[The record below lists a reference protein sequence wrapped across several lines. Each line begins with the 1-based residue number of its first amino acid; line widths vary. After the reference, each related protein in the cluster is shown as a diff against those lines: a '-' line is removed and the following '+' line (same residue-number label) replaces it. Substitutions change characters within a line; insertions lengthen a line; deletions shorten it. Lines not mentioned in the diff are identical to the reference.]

1 MGKGVEK
8 VRDFMKKE
16 AVLCIALG
24 LAILS
29 VFWQPVD
36 KEYME
41 YIDWNTLMLLFCLM
55 AAMAGFQRLG
65 IFQKTGDFLL
75 GAVKNTRS
83 LLLILCFLPFFF
95 SMLITN
101 DVALITFVP
110 FGMIVLQMD
119 FLLGAVKNTRSL
131 LLILCFLPFFFSMLI
146 TNDVALITFVPFGMI
161 VLQMCKKERF
171 VIPLVVLQT
180 IAANMGS
187 SLTPIGNPQNLYL
200 YSQSGAAV
208 GDFLLW
214 MLPYTLVTGICI
226 GLAVLFQKKEKVE
239 YSPQKSNAVW
249 GKKRKFYFI
258 SYVVMFLCCL
268 VSVSKML
275 PPMALFFLVLAFLVV
290 ADRKILYCIDYALLG
305 TFVALFLCCLVSVSK
320 MLPPMALF
328 FLVLAFLVVADRKIL
343 YCIDYALLGTFVAFF
358 IFIGNSVSKMLP
370 PMALFFLVL
379 AFLVVADR
387 KILYCIDYALL
398 GTFVAFFIFIG
409 NLGRVPAFR
418 DFFARLLT
426 GHETLAGV
434 VSSQV
439 ISNVPA
445 ALLLSGFTDK
455 WESLVVGTNLGG
467 LGTLIA
473 SMASLISYKQMV
485 RQYPSLKGKY
495 FLYFTL
501 GNVSLVVGT
510 NLGGLGTLIASMASL
525 ISYKQ
530 MVRQYPSLKGKYF
543 LYFTLGNVG
552 MLLILLGVYAGLK
565 VIK

>member
-1 MGKGVEK
+1 MNIWVN
-8 VRDFMKKE
+8 RIRNFIKKE

-24 LAILS
+24 LAALS

-36 KEYME
+36 RGYLE
-41 YIDWNTLMLLFCLM
+41 YIDWDTLMLLFCLM

-65 IFQKTGDFLL
+65 VFQRIGDALL
-75 GAVKNTRS
+75 AAVK
-83 LLLILCFLPFFF
+83 
-95 SMLITN
+95 
-101 DVALITFVP
+101 D
-110 FGMIVLQMD
+110 
-119 FLLGAVKNTRSL
+119 TRSL

-161 VLQMCKKERF
+161 VLQMCGKEKL

-200 YSQSGAAV
+200 YGQSGAKV

-226 GLAVLFQKKEKVE
+226 GLAVLFQKKEKVDYRPE
-239 YSPQKSNAVW
+239 KGGAVW

-258 SYVVMFLCCL
+258 SYAVLFLFCL
-268 VSVSKML
+268 LSVAKVLS
-275 PPMALFFLVLAFLVV
+275 PMILFFVTLAFLLA
-290 ADRKILYCIDYALLG
+290 ADRRILRCIDYALLG
-305 TFVALFLCCLVSVSK
+305 TF
-320 MLPPMALF
+320 
-328 FLVLAFLVVADRKIL
+328 
-343 YCIDYALLGTFVAFF
+343 
-358 IFIGNSVSKMLP
+358 IG
-370 PMALFFLVL
+370 
-379 AFLVVADR
+379 
-387 KILYCIDYALL
+387 
-398 GTFVAFFIFIG
+398 FFIFIG
-409 NLGRVPAFR
+409 NLGRVSAFR
-418 DFFARLLT
+418 DFFAGILT

-434 VSSQV
+434 ISSQV

-485 RQYPSLKGKY
+485 RQYPG
-495 FLYFTL
+495 
-501 GNVSLVVGT
+501 
-510 NLGGLGTLIASMASL
+510 
-525 ISYKQ
+525 
-530 MVRQYPSLKGKYF
+530 LKGKYF

-552 MLLILLGVYAGLK
+552 MLFILLGVYAVLGAF
-565 VIK
+565 

>member
-1 MGKGVEK
+1 MNIWVN
-8 VRDFMKKE
+8 RIRNFIKKE

-24 LAILS
+24 LAALS

-36 KEYME
+36 RGYLE
-41 YIDWNTLMLLFCLM
+41 YIDWDTLMLLFCLM

-65 IFQKTGDFLL
+65 AFQRIGDALL
-75 GAVKNTRS
+75 AAVK
-83 LLLILCFLPFFF
+83 
-95 SMLITN
+95 
-101 DVALITFVP
+101 D
-110 FGMIVLQMD
+110 
-119 FLLGAVKNTRSL
+119 TRSL

-161 VLQMCKKERF
+161 VLQMCGKEKL

-200 YSQSGAAV
+200 YGQSGAKV

-226 GLAVLFQKKEKVE
+226 GLAVLFQKKEKVDYRPE
-239 YSPQKSNAVW
+239 KGGAVW

-258 SYVVMFLCCL
+258 SYAVLFLFCL
-268 VSVSKML
+268 LSVAKVLS
-275 PPMALFFLVLAFLVV
+275 PMILFFVTLAFLLA
-290 ADRKILYCIDYALLG
+290 ADRRILRCIDYALLG
-305 TFVALFLCCLVSVSK
+305 TF
-320 MLPPMALF
+320 
-328 FLVLAFLVVADRKIL
+328 
-343 YCIDYALLGTFVAFF
+343 
-358 IFIGNSVSKMLP
+358 IG
-370 PMALFFLVL
+370 
-379 AFLVVADR
+379 
-387 KILYCIDYALL
+387 
-398 GTFVAFFIFIG
+398 FFIFIG
-409 NLGRVPAFR
+409 NLGRVSAFR
-418 DFFARLLT
+418 DFFAGILT

-434 VSSQV
+434 ISSQV

-485 RQYPSLKGKY
+485 RQYPG
-495 FLYFTL
+495 
-501 GNVSLVVGT
+501 
-510 NLGGLGTLIASMASL
+510 
-525 ISYKQ
+525 
-530 MVRQYPSLKGKYF
+530 LKGKYF

-552 MLLILLGVYAGLK
+552 MLFILLGVYAVLGAF
-565 VIK
+565 

>member
-1 MGKGVEK
+1 MNIWVN
-8 VRDFMKKE
+8 RIRNFIKKE

-24 LAILS
+24 LAALS

-36 KEYME
+36 RGYLE
-41 YIDWNTLMLLFCLM
+41 YIDWDTLMLLFCLM

-65 IFQKTGDFLL
+65 VFQRIGDALL
-75 GAVKNTRS
+75 AAVKDTRS
-83 LLLILCFLPFFF
+83 I
-95 SMLITN
+95 
-101 DVALITFVP
+101 
-110 FGMIVLQMD
+110 
-119 FLLGAVKNTRSL
+119 

-161 VLQMCKKERF
+161 VLQMCGKEKL

-200 YSQSGAAV
+200 YGQSGAKV

-226 GLAVLFQKKEKVE
+226 GLAVLFQKKEKVDYRPE
-239 YSPQKSNAVW
+239 KGGTVW

-258 SYVVMFLCCL
+258 SYAVLFLFCL
-268 VSVSKML
+268 LSVAKVLSPML
-275 PPMALFFLVLAFLVV
+275 LFFVTLAFLLAV
-290 ADRKILYCIDYALLG
+290 DRKILWCIDYALLG
-305 TFVALFLCCLVSVSK
+305 TF
-320 MLPPMALF
+320 
-328 FLVLAFLVVADRKIL
+328 
-343 YCIDYALLGTFVAFF
+343 
-358 IFIGNSVSKMLP
+358 IG
-370 PMALFFLVL
+370 
-379 AFLVVADR
+379 
-387 KILYCIDYALL
+387 
-398 GTFVAFFIFIG
+398 FFIFIG
-409 NLGRVPAFR
+409 NLGRVSAFR
-418 DFFARLLT
+418 DFFAGILT

-434 VSSQV
+434 ISSQV

-485 RQYPSLKGKY
+485 RQYPG
-495 FLYFTL
+495 
-501 GNVSLVVGT
+501 
-510 NLGGLGTLIASMASL
+510 
-525 ISYKQ
+525 
-530 MVRQYPSLKGKYF
+530 LKGKYF

-552 MLLILLGVYAGLK
+552 MLFILLGVYAALGAF
-565 VIK
+565 

>member
-36 KEYME
+36 KNYLG

-95 SMLITN
+95 SM
-101 DVALITFVP
+101 V
-110 FGMIVLQMD
+110 
-119 FLLGAVKNTRSL
+119 
-131 LLILCFLPFFFSMLI
+131 I

-161 VLQMCKKERF
+161 VLQMCKKEQF

-200 YSQSGAAV
+200 YSQSGATV

-214 MLPYTLVTGICI
+214 MFPYTFVTGICI

-249 GKKRKFYFI
+249 GKKWKFYFI

-268 VSVSKML
+268 ASVSKML
-275 PPMALFFLVLAFLVV
+275 PPMALFFLVLTFLLV
-290 ADRKILYCIDYALLG
+290 ADRKILC
-305 TFVALFLCCLVSVSK
+305 
-320 MLPPMALF
+320 
-328 FLVLAFLVVADRKIL
+328 
-343 YCIDYALLGTFVAFF
+343 
-358 IFIGNSVSKMLP
+358 
-370 PMALFFLVL
+370 
-379 AFLVVADR
+379 
-387 KILYCIDYALL
+387 CIDYALL

-409 NLGRVPAFR
+409 NLGRVAAFR
-418 DFFARLLT
+418 VFFAGILT

-445 ALLLSGFTDK
+445 ALLLSGFTDQ
-455 WESLVVGTNLGG
+455 WESLVIGTNLGG

-473 SMASLISYKQMV
+473 SMASLISYKQIV
-485 RQYPSLKGKY
+485 RQYPELKG
-495 FLYFTL
+495 
-501 GNVSLVVGT
+501 
-510 NLGGLGTLIASMASL
+510 
-525 ISYKQ
+525 
-530 MVRQYPSLKGKYF
+530 RYF

-552 MLLILLGVYAGLK
+552 MLLILLGVYAGLG

>member
-1 MGKGVEK
+1 MNIWVN
-8 VRDFMKKE
+8 RISNFIKKE

-24 LAILS
+24 LAVLS

-36 KEYME
+36 REYLE
-41 YIDWNTLMLLFCLM
+41 YIDWDTLMLLFCLM

-65 IFQKTGDFLL
+65 VFQRIGDALL
-75 GAVKNTRS
+75 AAVTNTRS

-95 SMLITN
+95 SM
-101 DVALITFVP
+101 F
-110 FGMIVLQMD
+110 
-119 FLLGAVKNTRSL
+119 
-131 LLILCFLPFFFSMLI
+131 I

-161 VLQMCKKERF
+161 VLQMCGKEKL

-200 YSQSGAAV
+200 YSKSGAKV

-226 GLAVLFQKKEKVE
+226 WLAVLFQKKEQVDYKPE
-239 YSPQKSNAVW
+239 KSGAVW

-258 SYVVMFLCCL
+258 SYAVLFLFCL
-268 VSVSKML
+268 LSVAKVL
-275 PPMALFFLVLAFLVV
+275 PPLVLFLMALAFFLV
-290 ADRKILYCIDYALLG
+290 ADRKILWCIDYALLG
-305 TFVALFLCCLVSVSK
+305 TF
-320 MLPPMALF
+320 
-328 FLVLAFLVVADRKIL
+328 
-343 YCIDYALLGTFVAFF
+343 
-358 IFIGNSVSKMLP
+358 IG
-370 PMALFFLVL
+370 
-379 AFLVVADR
+379 
-387 KILYCIDYALL
+387 
-398 GTFVAFFIFIG
+398 FFIFIG
-409 NLGRVPAFR
+409 NLGRLPAFR
-418 DFFARLLT
+418 DFFAGILT

-434 VSSQV
+434 ISSQV

-485 RQYPSLKGKY
+485 RQYPG
-495 FLYFTL
+495 
-501 GNVSLVVGT
+501 
-510 NLGGLGTLIASMASL
+510 
-525 ISYKQ
+525 
-530 MVRQYPSLKGKYF
+530 LKGKYF

-552 MLLILLGVYAGLK
+552 MLVILLGVYGVPGAF
-565 VIK
+565 

>member
-1 MGKGVEK
+1 MNIWVN
-8 VRDFMKKE
+8 RISNFIKKE

-24 LAILS
+24 LAVLS

-36 KEYME
+36 REYLE
-41 YIDWNTLMLLFCLM
+41 YIDWDTLMLLFCLM

-65 IFQKTGDFLL
+65 VFQRIGDALL
-75 GAVKNTRS
+75 AAVTNTRS

-95 SMLITN
+95 SM
-101 DVALITFVP
+101 F
-110 FGMIVLQMD
+110 
-119 FLLGAVKNTRSL
+119 
-131 LLILCFLPFFFSMLI
+131 I

-161 VLQMCKKERF
+161 VLQMCGKEKL

-200 YSQSGAAV
+200 YSKSGAKV

-226 GLAVLFQKKEKVE
+226 WLAVLFQKKEQVDYKPE
-239 YSPQKSNAVW
+239 KSGAVW

-258 SYVVMFLCCL
+258 SYAVLFLFCL
-268 VSVSKML
+268 LSVAKVL
-275 PPMALFFLVLAFLVV
+275 PPLVLFLMALAFFLV
-290 ADRKILYCIDYALLG
+290 ADRKILWCIDYALLR
-305 TFVALFLCCLVSVSK
+305 T
-320 MLPPMALF
+320 
-328 FLVLAFLVVADRKIL
+328 
-343 YCIDYALLGTFVAFF
+343 
-358 IFIGNSVSKMLP
+358 FIG
-370 PMALFFLVL
+370 
-379 AFLVVADR
+379 
-387 KILYCIDYALL
+387 
-398 GTFVAFFIFIG
+398 FFIFIG
-409 NLGRVPAFR
+409 NLGRLPAFR
-418 DFFARLLT
+418 DFFAGILT

-434 VSSQV
+434 ISSQV

-485 RQYPSLKGKY
+485 RQYPG
-495 FLYFTL
+495 
-501 GNVSLVVGT
+501 
-510 NLGGLGTLIASMASL
+510 
-525 ISYKQ
+525 
-530 MVRQYPSLKGKYF
+530 LKGKYF

-552 MLLILLGVYAGLK
+552 MLVILLGVYGVPGAF
-565 VIK
+565 

>member
-1 MGKGVEK
+1 MEKGVEK

-16 AVLCIALG
+16 AVLCIAIG
-24 LAILS
+24 LAVMS

-36 KEYME
+36 KNYFG

-65 IFQKTGDFLL
+65 IFQKIG
-75 GAVKNTRS
+75 N
-83 LLLILCFLPFFF
+83 
-95 SMLITN
+95 
-101 DVALITFVP
+101 
-110 FGMIVLQMD
+110 

-239 YSPQKSNAVW
+239 YSLQKSNAVW
-249 GKKRKFYFI
+249 GKKRKFYFV
-258 SYVVMFLCCL
+258 SYVVIFLCCL
-268 VSVSKML
+268 AGVSKIL
-275 PPMALFFLVLAFLVV
+275 PPMALFFLVVVFLLV
-290 ADRKILYCIDYALLG
+290 ADRK
-305 TFVALFLCCLVSVSK
+305 VLC
-320 MLPPMALF
+320 
-328 FLVLAFLVVADRKIL
+328 
-343 YCIDYALLGTFVAFF
+343 
-358 IFIGNSVSKMLP
+358 
-370 PMALFFLVL
+370 
-379 AFLVVADR
+379 
-387 KILYCIDYALL
+387 CIDYALL

-418 DFFARLLT
+418 DFFAGILT

-455 WESLVVGTNLGG
+455 WESLVIGTNLGG

-473 SMASLISYKQMV
+473 SMASLISYKQIV
-485 RQYPSLKGKY
+485 RQYPVLKG
-495 FLYFTL
+495 
-501 GNVSLVVGT
+501 
-510 NLGGLGTLIASMASL
+510 
-525 ISYKQ
+525 
-530 MVRQYPSLKGKYF
+530 RYF

-552 MLLILLGVYAGLK
+552 MLLILLGVYAGLGA
-565 VIK
+565 IK

>member
-1 MGKGVEK
+1 MKYMGKGVEK

-36 KEYME
+36 KNYLG

-95 SMLITN
+95 SM
-101 DVALITFVP
+101 V
-110 FGMIVLQMD
+110 
-119 FLLGAVKNTRSL
+119 
-131 LLILCFLPFFFSMLI
+131 I

-161 VLQMCKKERF
+161 VLQMCKKEQF

-200 YSQSGAAV
+200 YSQSGATV

-214 MLPYTLVTGICI
+214 MFPYTFVTGICI

-249 GKKRKFYFI
+249 GKKWKFYFI

-268 VSVSKML
+268 ASVSKML
-275 PPMALFFLVLAFLVV
+275 PPMALFFLVLTFLLV
-290 ADRKILYCIDYALLG
+290 ADRKILC
-305 TFVALFLCCLVSVSK
+305 
-320 MLPPMALF
+320 
-328 FLVLAFLVVADRKIL
+328 
-343 YCIDYALLGTFVAFF
+343 
-358 IFIGNSVSKMLP
+358 
-370 PMALFFLVL
+370 
-379 AFLVVADR
+379 
-387 KILYCIDYALL
+387 CIDYALL

-409 NLGRVPAFR
+409 NLGRVAAFR
-418 DFFARLLT
+418 VFFAGILT

-445 ALLLSGFTDK
+445 ALLLSGFTDQ
-455 WESLVVGTNLGG
+455 WESLVIGTNLGG

-473 SMASLISYKQMV
+473 SMASLISYKQIV
-485 RQYPSLKGKY
+485 RQYPELKG
-495 FLYFTL
+495 
-501 GNVSLVVGT
+501 
-510 NLGGLGTLIASMASL
+510 
-525 ISYKQ
+525 
-530 MVRQYPSLKGKYF
+530 RYF

-552 MLLILLGVYAGLK
+552 MLLILLGVYAGLG

>member
-1 MGKGVEK
+1 MNIWVN
-8 VRDFMKKE
+8 RISNFIKKE

-24 LAILS
+24 LAVLS

-36 KEYME
+36 REYLE
-41 YIDWNTLMLLFCLM
+41 YIDWDTLMLLFCLM

-65 IFQKTGDFLL
+65 VFQRIGDALL
-75 GAVKNTRS
+75 AAVTNTRS

-95 SMLITN
+95 SM
-101 DVALITFVP
+101 F
-110 FGMIVLQMD
+110 
-119 FLLGAVKNTRSL
+119 
-131 LLILCFLPFFFSMLI
+131 I

-161 VLQMCKKERF
+161 VLQMCGKEKL

-200 YSQSGAAV
+200 YSKSGAKV

-226 GLAVLFQKKEKVE
+226 WLAVLFQKKEQVDYKPE
-239 YSPQKSNAVW
+239 KSGAVW

-258 SYVVMFLCCL
+258 SYAVLFLFCL
-268 VSVSKML
+268 LSVAKVL
-275 PPMALFFLVLAFLVV
+275 PPLVLFLMALAFFLV
-290 ADRKILYCIDYALLG
+290 ADRKILWCIDYALLG
-305 TFVALFLCCLVSVSK
+305 TF
-320 MLPPMALF
+320 
-328 FLVLAFLVVADRKIL
+328 
-343 YCIDYALLGTFVAFF
+343 
-358 IFIGNSVSKMLP
+358 IG
-370 PMALFFLVL
+370 
-379 AFLVVADR
+379 
-387 KILYCIDYALL
+387 
-398 GTFVAFFIFIG
+398 FFIFIG
-409 NLGRVPAFR
+409 NLGRLPAFR
-418 DFFARLLT
+418 VFFAGILT

-434 VSSQV
+434 ISSQV

-485 RQYPSLKGKY
+485 RQYPG
-495 FLYFTL
+495 
-501 GNVSLVVGT
+501 
-510 NLGGLGTLIASMASL
+510 
-525 ISYKQ
+525 
-530 MVRQYPSLKGKYF
+530 LKGKYF

-552 MLLILLGVYAGLK
+552 MLVILLGVYGVPGAF
-565 VIK
+565 

>member
-1 MGKGVEK
+1 MNIWVN
-8 VRDFMKKE
+8 RIRNFIKKE

-24 LAILS
+24 LAVLS

-36 KEYME
+36 REYLE
-41 YIDWNTLMLLFCLM
+41 YIDWDTLMLLFCLM

-65 IFQKTGDFLL
+65 VFQRIGDALL
-75 GAVKNTRS
+75 AAVTNTRS

-95 SMLITN
+95 SM
-101 DVALITFVP
+101 F
-110 FGMIVLQMD
+110 
-119 FLLGAVKNTRSL
+119 
-131 LLILCFLPFFFSMLI
+131 I

-161 VLQMCKKERF
+161 VLQMCGKEKL

-200 YSQSGAAV
+200 YSKSGAKV

-226 GLAVLFQKKEKVE
+226 WLAVLFQKKEQVDYKPE
-239 YSPQKSNAVW
+239 KSGAVW

-258 SYVVMFLCCL
+258 SYAVLFLFCL
-268 VSVSKML
+268 LSVAKVL
-275 PPMALFFLVLAFLVV
+275 PPLVLFLMALAFFLV
-290 ADRKILYCIDYALLG
+290 ADRKILWCIDYALLG
-305 TFVALFLCCLVSVSK
+305 TF
-320 MLPPMALF
+320 
-328 FLVLAFLVVADRKIL
+328 
-343 YCIDYALLGTFVAFF
+343 
-358 IFIGNSVSKMLP
+358 IG
-370 PMALFFLVL
+370 
-379 AFLVVADR
+379 
-387 KILYCIDYALL
+387 
-398 GTFVAFFIFIG
+398 FFIFIG
-409 NLGRVPAFR
+409 NLGRLPAFR
-418 DFFARLLT
+418 DFFAGILT

-434 VSSQV
+434 ISSQV

-485 RQYPSLKGKY
+485 RQYPG
-495 FLYFTL
+495 
-501 GNVSLVVGT
+501 
-510 NLGGLGTLIASMASL
+510 
-525 ISYKQ
+525 
-530 MVRQYPSLKGKYF
+530 LKGKYF

-552 MLLILLGVYAGLK
+552 MLVILLGVYGVPGAF
-565 VIK
+565 

>member
-1 MGKGVEK
+1 MEKGVEK

-16 AVLCIALG
+16 AVLCIAIG
-24 LAILS
+24 LAVLS

-36 KEYME
+36 KNYFG

-65 IFQKTGDFLL
+65 IFQKIGDFLL
-75 GAVKNTRS
+75 E
-83 LLLILCFLPFFF
+83 
-95 SMLITN
+95 
-101 DVALITFVP
+101 
-110 FGMIVLQMD
+110 
-119 FLLGAVKNTRSL
+119 AVKNTRSL

-171 VIPLVVLQT
+171 VISLVVLQT

-187 SLTPIGNPQNLYL
+187 SLTPVGNPQNLYL

-239 YSPQKSNAVW
+239 YRHQKSNAVW
-249 GKKRKFYFI
+249 GKKRKFYFV

-268 VSVSKML
+268 ASVSKIL
-275 PPMALFFLVLAFLVV
+275 PPMALFFLVLVFLLV
-290 ADRKILYCIDYALLG
+290 ADRKILC
-305 TFVALFLCCLVSVSK
+305 
-320 MLPPMALF
+320 
-328 FLVLAFLVVADRKIL
+328 
-343 YCIDYALLGTFVAFF
+343 
-358 IFIGNSVSKMLP
+358 
-370 PMALFFLVL
+370 
-379 AFLVVADR
+379 
-387 KILYCIDYALL
+387 CIDYALL

-418 DFFARLLT
+418 DFFAGILT

-455 WESLVVGTNLGG
+455 WESLVIGTNLGG

-473 SMASLISYKQMV
+473 SMASLISYKQIV
-485 RQYPSLKGKY
+485 RQYPVLKG
-495 FLYFTL
+495 
-501 GNVSLVVGT
+501 
-510 NLGGLGTLIASMASL
+510 
-525 ISYKQ
+525 
-530 MVRQYPSLKGKYF
+530 RYF

-552 MLLILLGVYAGLK
+552 MLLILLGVYAGLGA
-565 VIK
+565 IK

>member
-1 MGKGVEK
+1 MEKGVEK

-16 AVLCIALG
+16 AVLCIAIG
-24 LAILS
+24 LAVLS

-36 KEYME
+36 KNYFG

-65 IFQKTGDFLL
+65 IFQKIGDFLL
-75 GAVKNTRS
+75 E
-83 LLLILCFLPFFF
+83 
-95 SMLITN
+95 
-101 DVALITFVP
+101 
-110 FGMIVLQMD
+110 
-119 FLLGAVKNTRSL
+119 AVKNTRSL

-171 VIPLVVLQT
+171 VISLVVLQT

-239 YSPQKSNAVW
+239 YRHQKSNAVW
-249 GKKRKFYFI
+249 GKKRKFYFV

-268 VSVSKML
+268 ASVSKIL
-275 PPMALFFLVLAFLVV
+275 PPMALFFLVLVFLLV
-290 ADRKILYCIDYALLG
+290 ADRKILC
-305 TFVALFLCCLVSVSK
+305 
-320 MLPPMALF
+320 
-328 FLVLAFLVVADRKIL
+328 
-343 YCIDYALLGTFVAFF
+343 
-358 IFIGNSVSKMLP
+358 
-370 PMALFFLVL
+370 
-379 AFLVVADR
+379 
-387 KILYCIDYALL
+387 CIDYALL

-418 DFFARLLT
+418 DFFAGILT

-455 WESLVVGTNLGG
+455 WESLVIGTNLGG

-473 SMASLISYKQMV
+473 SMASLISYKQIV
-485 RQYPSLKGKY
+485 RQYPVLKG
-495 FLYFTL
+495 
-501 GNVSLVVGT
+501 
-510 NLGGLGTLIASMASL
+510 
-525 ISYKQ
+525 
-530 MVRQYPSLKGKYF
+530 RYF

-552 MLLILLGVYAGLK
+552 MLLILLGVYAGLGA
-565 VIK
+565 IK

>member
-1 MGKGVEK
+1 MNIWVN
-8 VRDFMKKE
+8 RISNFIKKE

-24 LAILS
+24 LAVLS

-36 KEYME
+36 REYLE
-41 YIDWNTLMLLFCLM
+41 YIDWDTLMLLFCLM

-65 IFQKTGDFLL
+65 VFQRIGDALL
-75 GAVKNTRS
+75 AAVTNTRS

-95 SMLITN
+95 SM
-101 DVALITFVP
+101 F
-110 FGMIVLQMD
+110 
-119 FLLGAVKNTRSL
+119 
-131 LLILCFLPFFFSMLI
+131 I

-161 VLQMCKKERF
+161 VLQMCGKEKL

-200 YSQSGAAV
+200 YSKSGAKV

-226 GLAVLFQKKEKVE
+226 WLAVLFQKKEQVDYKPE
-239 YSPQKSNAVW
+239 KSGAVW

-258 SYVVMFLCCL
+258 SYAVLFLFCL
-268 VSVSKML
+268 LSVAKVL
-275 PPMALFFLVLAFLVV
+275 PPLVLFLMALAFFLV
-290 ADRKILYCIDYALLG
+290 ADRKILWCIDYARLG
-305 TFVALFLCCLVSVSK
+305 TF
-320 MLPPMALF
+320 
-328 FLVLAFLVVADRKIL
+328 
-343 YCIDYALLGTFVAFF
+343 
-358 IFIGNSVSKMLP
+358 IG
-370 PMALFFLVL
+370 
-379 AFLVVADR
+379 
-387 KILYCIDYALL
+387 
-398 GTFVAFFIFIG
+398 FFIFIG
-409 NLGRVPAFR
+409 NLGRLPAFR
-418 DFFARLLT
+418 DFFAGILT

-434 VSSQV
+434 ISSQV

-485 RQYPSLKGKY
+485 RQYPG
-495 FLYFTL
+495 
-501 GNVSLVVGT
+501 
-510 NLGGLGTLIASMASL
+510 
-525 ISYKQ
+525 
-530 MVRQYPSLKGKYF
+530 LKGKYF

-552 MLLILLGVYAGLK
+552 MLVILLGVYGVPGAF
-565 VIK
+565 

>member
-1 MGKGVEK
+1 MNIWVN
-8 VRDFMKKE
+8 RIRNFIKKE

-24 LAILS
+24 LAVLS

-36 KEYME
+36 REYLE
-41 YIDWNTLMLLFCLM
+41 YIDWDTLMLLFCLM

-65 IFQKTGDFLL
+65 VFQRIGDALL
-75 GAVKNTRS
+75 AAVT
-83 LLLILCFLPFFF
+83 
-95 SMLITN
+95 
-101 DVALITFVP
+101 
-110 FGMIVLQMD
+110 
-119 FLLGAVKNTRSL
+119 NTRSL

-161 VLQMCKKERF
+161 VLQMCGKEKL

-200 YSQSGAAV
+200 YSKSGAKV

-226 GLAVLFQKKEKVE
+226 WLAVLFQKKEQVDYKPE
-239 YSPQKSNAVW
+239 KSGAVW

-258 SYVVMFLCCL
+258 SYAVLFLFCL
-268 VSVSKML
+268 LSVAKVL
-275 PPMALFFLVLAFLVV
+275 PPLVLFLMALAFFLV
-290 ADRKILYCIDYALLG
+290 ADRKILWCIDYALLG
-305 TFVALFLCCLVSVSK
+305 TF
-320 MLPPMALF
+320 
-328 FLVLAFLVVADRKIL
+328 
-343 YCIDYALLGTFVAFF
+343 
-358 IFIGNSVSKMLP
+358 IG
-370 PMALFFLVL
+370 
-379 AFLVVADR
+379 
-387 KILYCIDYALL
+387 
-398 GTFVAFFIFIG
+398 FFIFIG
-409 NLGRVPAFR
+409 NLGRLPAFR
-418 DFFARLLT
+418 DFFAGILT

-434 VSSQV
+434 ISSQV

-485 RQYPSLKGKY
+485 RQYPG
-495 FLYFTL
+495 
-501 GNVSLVVGT
+501 
-510 NLGGLGTLIASMASL
+510 
-525 ISYKQ
+525 
-530 MVRQYPSLKGKYF
+530 LKGKYF

-552 MLLILLGVYAGLK
+552 MLVILLGVYGVPGAF
-565 VIK
+565 

>member
-1 MGKGVEK
+1 MNIWVN
-8 VRDFMKKE
+8 RISNFIKKE

-24 LAILS
+24 LAVLS

-36 KEYME
+36 REYLE
-41 YIDWNTLMLLFCLM
+41 YIDWDTLMLLFCLM

-65 IFQKTGDFLL
+65 VFQRIGDALL
-75 GAVKNTRS
+75 AAVTNTRS

-95 SMLITN
+95 SM
-101 DVALITFVP
+101 
-110 FGMIVLQMD
+110 
-119 FLLGAVKNTRSL
+119 S
-131 LLILCFLPFFFSMLI
+131 I

-161 VLQMCKKERF
+161 VLQMCGKEKL

-200 YSQSGAAV
+200 YSKSGAKV

-226 GLAVLFQKKEKVE
+226 WLAVLFQKKEQVDYKPE
-239 YSPQKSNAVW
+239 KSGAVW

-258 SYVVMFLCCL
+258 SYAVLFLFCL
-268 VSVSKML
+268 LSVAKVL
-275 PPMALFFLVLAFLVV
+275 PPLVLFLMALAFFLV
-290 ADRKILYCIDYALLG
+290 ADRKILWCIDYALLG
-305 TFVALFLCCLVSVSK
+305 TF
-320 MLPPMALF
+320 
-328 FLVLAFLVVADRKIL
+328 
-343 YCIDYALLGTFVAFF
+343 
-358 IFIGNSVSKMLP
+358 IG
-370 PMALFFLVL
+370 
-379 AFLVVADR
+379 
-387 KILYCIDYALL
+387 
-398 GTFVAFFIFIG
+398 FFIFIG
-409 NLGRVPAFR
+409 NLGRLPAFR
-418 DFFARLLT
+418 DFFAGILT

-434 VSSQV
+434 ISSQV

-485 RQYPSLKGKY
+485 RQYPG
-495 FLYFTL
+495 
-501 GNVSLVVGT
+501 
-510 NLGGLGTLIASMASL
+510 
-525 ISYKQ
+525 
-530 MVRQYPSLKGKYF
+530 LKGKYF

-552 MLLILLGVYAGLK
+552 MLVILLGVYGVPGAF
-565 VIK
+565 

>member
-1 MGKGVEK
+1 MNIWVN
-8 VRDFMKKE
+8 RISNFIKKE

-24 LAILS
+24 LAVLS

-36 KEYME
+36 REYLE
-41 YIDWNTLMLLFCLM
+41 YIDWDTLMLLFCLM

-65 IFQKTGDFLL
+65 VFQRIGDALL
-75 GAVKNTRS
+75 AAVTNTRS

-95 SMLITN
+95 SM
-101 DVALITFVP
+101 F
-110 FGMIVLQMD
+110 
-119 FLLGAVKNTRSL
+119 
-131 LLILCFLPFFFSMLI
+131 I

-161 VLQMCKKERF
+161 VLQMCGKEKL

-200 YSQSGAAV
+200 YSKSGAKV

-226 GLAVLFQKKEKVE
+226 WLAVLFQKKEQVDYKPE
-239 YSPQKSNAVW
+239 KSGAVW

-258 SYVVMFLCCL
+258 SYAVLFLFCL
-268 VSVSKML
+268 LSVAKVL
-275 PPMALFFLVLAFLVV
+275 PPLVLFLMSLAFFLV
-290 ADRKILYCIDYALLG
+290 ADRKILWCIDYALLG
-305 TFVALFLCCLVSVSK
+305 TF
-320 MLPPMALF
+320 
-328 FLVLAFLVVADRKIL
+328 
-343 YCIDYALLGTFVAFF
+343 
-358 IFIGNSVSKMLP
+358 IG
-370 PMALFFLVL
+370 
-379 AFLVVADR
+379 
-387 KILYCIDYALL
+387 
-398 GTFVAFFIFIG
+398 FFIFIG
-409 NLGRVPAFR
+409 NLGRVSAFR
-418 DFFARLLT
+418 DFFAGILT

-434 VSSQV
+434 ISSQV

-485 RQYPSLKGKY
+485 RQYPG
-495 FLYFTL
+495 
-501 GNVSLVVGT
+501 
-510 NLGGLGTLIASMASL
+510 
-525 ISYKQ
+525 
-530 MVRQYPSLKGKYF
+530 LKGKYF

-552 MLLILLGVYAGLK
+552 MLFILLGVYAVLGAF
-565 VIK
+565 

>member
-29 VFWQPVD
+29 AFWQPVD
-36 KEYME
+36 KNYLG

-110 FGMIVLQMD
+110 FGMIVLQM
-119 FLLGAVKNTRSL
+119 
-131 LLILCFLPFFFSMLI
+131 
-146 TNDVALITFVPFGMI
+146 
-161 VLQMCKKERF
+161 CKKERF

-187 SLTPIGNPQNLYL
+187 SLTPVGNPQNLYL

-226 GLAVLFQKKEKVE
+226 GLAVLLQRKERVE
-239 YSPQKSNAVW
+239 YSPQKSNAAW

-268 VSVSKML
+268 ASVSKML
-275 PPMALFFLVLAFLVV
+275 PPMTLFFLVLAFLLV

-305 TFVALFLCCLVSVSK
+305 TFL
-320 MLPPMALF
+320 
-328 FLVLAFLVVADRKIL
+328 
-343 YCIDYALLGTFVAFF
+343 
-358 IFIGNSVSKMLP
+358 
-370 PMALFFLVL
+370 
-379 AFLVVADR
+379 
-387 KILYCIDYALL
+387 
-398 GTFVAFFIFIG
+398 AFFIFIG

-418 DFFARLLT
+418 TFFARILT

-434 VSSQV
+434 VSSQI

-455 WESLVVGTNLGG
+455 WESLVIGTNLGG

-473 SMASLISYKQMV
+473 SMASLISYKQIV
-485 RQYPSLKGKY
+485 RQYPGLKG
-495 FLYFTL
+495 
-501 GNVSLVVGT
+501 
-510 NLGGLGTLIASMASL
+510 
-525 ISYKQ
+525 
-530 MVRQYPSLKGKYF
+530 RYF

-552 MLLILLGVYAGLK
+552 MLLILLGVYAGLG

>member
-1 MGKGVEK
+1 
-8 VRDFMKKE
+8 MKKE
-16 AVLCIALG
+16 AVLCIAIG
-24 LAILS
+24 LAVLS

-36 KEYME
+36 KNYFG

-55 AAMAGFQRLG
+55 AAMAGFQWLG
-65 IFQKTGDFLL
+65 IFQKIG
-75 GAVKNTRS
+75 
-83 LLLILCFLPFFF
+83 
-95 SMLITN
+95 
-101 DVALITFVP
+101 
-110 FGMIVLQMD
+110 D

-187 SLTPIGNPQNLYL
+187 SLTPVGNPQNLYLYSQSGAAVGDFLLWMLPYTLVTGICIGLAVLFQKKEKVEYSPQNLYL

-249 GKKRKFYFI
+249 GKKRKFYFV

-268 VSVSKML
+268 ASVSKIL
-275 PPMALFFLVLAFLVV
+275 PPMALFFLVLVFLLV
-290 ADRKILYCIDYALLG
+290 ADRKILC
-305 TFVALFLCCLVSVSK
+305 
-320 MLPPMALF
+320 
-328 FLVLAFLVVADRKIL
+328 
-343 YCIDYALLGTFVAFF
+343 
-358 IFIGNSVSKMLP
+358 
-370 PMALFFLVL
+370 
-379 AFLVVADR
+379 
-387 KILYCIDYALL
+387 CIDYALL

-418 DFFARLLT
+418 DFFAGILT

-455 WESLVVGTNLGG
+455 WESLVIGTNLGG

-473 SMASLISYKQMV
+473 SMASLISYKQIV
-485 RQYPSLKGKY
+485 RQYPVLKG
-495 FLYFTL
+495 
-501 GNVSLVVGT
+501 
-510 NLGGLGTLIASMASL
+510 
-525 ISYKQ
+525 
-530 MVRQYPSLKGKYF
+530 RYF

-552 MLLILLGVYAGLK
+552 MLLILLGVYAGLG

>member
-1 MGKGVEK
+1 MNIWVN
-8 VRDFMKKE
+8 RISNFIKKE

-24 LAILS
+24 LAVLS

-36 KEYME
+36 REYLE
-41 YIDWNTLMLLFCLM
+41 YIDWDTLMLLFCLM

-65 IFQKTGDFLL
+65 VFQRIGDVLL
-75 GAVKNTRS
+75 AAVTNTRS

-95 SMLITN
+95 SM
-101 DVALITFVP
+101 F
-110 FGMIVLQMD
+110 
-119 FLLGAVKNTRSL
+119 
-131 LLILCFLPFFFSMLI
+131 I

-161 VLQMCKKERF
+161 VLQMCGKEKL

-200 YSQSGAAV
+200 YSKSGAKV

-226 GLAVLFQKKEKVE
+226 WLAVLFQKKEQVDYKPE
-239 YSPQKSNAVW
+239 KSGAVW

-258 SYVVMFLCCL
+258 SYAVLFLFCL
-268 VSVSKML
+268 LSVAKVL
-275 PPMALFFLVLAFLVV
+275 PPPVLFLMALAFFLV
-290 ADRKILYCIDYALLG
+290 ADRKILWCIDYALLG
-305 TFVALFLCCLVSVSK
+305 TF
-320 MLPPMALF
+320 
-328 FLVLAFLVVADRKIL
+328 
-343 YCIDYALLGTFVAFF
+343 
-358 IFIGNSVSKMLP
+358 IG
-370 PMALFFLVL
+370 
-379 AFLVVADR
+379 
-387 KILYCIDYALL
+387 
-398 GTFVAFFIFIG
+398 FFIFIG
-409 NLGRVPAFR
+409 NLGRLPAFR
-418 DFFARLLT
+418 DFFAGILT

-434 VSSQV
+434 ISSQV

-485 RQYPSLKGKY
+485 RQYPG
-495 FLYFTL
+495 
-501 GNVSLVVGT
+501 
-510 NLGGLGTLIASMASL
+510 
-525 ISYKQ
+525 
-530 MVRQYPSLKGKYF
+530 LKGKYF

-552 MLLILLGVYAGLK
+552 MLVILLGVYGVPGAF
-565 VIK
+565 

>member
-1 MGKGVEK
+1 MEKGVEK

-16 AVLCIALG
+16 AVLCIAIG
-24 LAILS
+24 LAVLS

-36 KEYME
+36 KNYFG

-65 IFQKTGDFLL
+65 IFQKIG
-75 GAVKNTRS
+75 
-83 LLLILCFLPFFF
+83 
-95 SMLITN
+95 
-101 DVALITFVP
+101 
-110 FGMIVLQMD
+110 D

-239 YSPQKSNAVW
+239 YRHQKSNAVW
-249 GKKRKFYFI
+249 GKKRKFYFV

-268 VSVSKML
+268 ASVSKIL
-275 PPMALFFLVLAFLVV
+275 PPMALFFLVLVFLLV
-290 ADRKILYCIDYALLG
+290 ADRKILC
-305 TFVALFLCCLVSVSK
+305 
-320 MLPPMALF
+320 
-328 FLVLAFLVVADRKIL
+328 
-343 YCIDYALLGTFVAFF
+343 
-358 IFIGNSVSKMLP
+358 
-370 PMALFFLVL
+370 
-379 AFLVVADR
+379 
-387 KILYCIDYALL
+387 CIDYALL

-418 DFFARLLT
+418 DFFAGILT

-455 WESLVVGTNLGG
+455 WESLVIGTNLGG

-473 SMASLISYKQMV
+473 SMASLISYKQIV
-485 RQYPSLKGKY
+485 RQYPGLKG
-495 FLYFTL
+495 
-501 GNVSLVVGT
+501 
-510 NLGGLGTLIASMASL
+510 
-525 ISYKQ
+525 
-530 MVRQYPSLKGKYF
+530 RYF

-552 MLLILLGVYAGLK
+552 MLLILLGVYAGLGA
-565 VIK
+565 IK

>member
-1 MGKGVEK
+1 MKKGVEK

-16 AVLCIALG
+16 AVLCIAIG
-24 LAILS
+24 LAVLS

-36 KEYME
+36 KNYFG

-65 IFQKTGDFLL
+65 IFQKIG
-75 GAVKNTRS
+75 
-83 LLLILCFLPFFF
+83 
-95 SMLITN
+95 
-101 DVALITFVP
+101 
-110 FGMIVLQMD
+110 D

-239 YSPQKSNAVW
+239 YRHQKSNAVW
-249 GKKRKFYFI
+249 GKKRKFYFV

-268 VSVSKML
+268 ASVSKIL
-275 PPMALFFLVLAFLVV
+275 PPMALFFLVLVFLLV
-290 ADRKILYCIDYALLG
+290 ADRKILC
-305 TFVALFLCCLVSVSK
+305 
-320 MLPPMALF
+320 
-328 FLVLAFLVVADRKIL
+328 
-343 YCIDYALLGTFVAFF
+343 
-358 IFIGNSVSKMLP
+358 
-370 PMALFFLVL
+370 
-379 AFLVVADR
+379 
-387 KILYCIDYALL
+387 CIDYALL

-418 DFFARLLT
+418 DFFAGILT

-501 GNVSLVVGT
+501 GNV
-510 NLGGLGTLIASMASL
+510 
-525 ISYKQ
+525 
-530 MVRQYPSLKGKYF
+530 
-543 LYFTLGNVG
+543 G
-552 MLLILLGVYAGLK
+552 MLLILLGVYAGLGA
-565 VIK
+565 IK

>member
-1 MGKGVEK
+1 
-8 VRDFMKKE
+8 MKKE
-16 AVLCIALG
+16 AVLCIAIG
-24 LAILS
+24 LAVLS

-36 KEYME
+36 KNYFG

-65 IFQKTGDFLL
+65 IFQKIGDFLL
-75 GAVKNTRS
+75 E
-83 LLLILCFLPFFF
+83 
-95 SMLITN
+95 
-101 DVALITFVP
+101 
-110 FGMIVLQMD
+110 
-119 FLLGAVKNTRSL
+119 AVKNTRSL

-249 GKKRKFYFI
+249 GKKRKFYFV

-268 VSVSKML
+268 ASVSKIL
-275 PPMALFFLVLAFLVV
+275 PLMALFFLILVFLLV
-290 ADRKILYCIDYALLG
+290 ADRKILC
-305 TFVALFLCCLVSVSK
+305 
-320 MLPPMALF
+320 
-328 FLVLAFLVVADRKIL
+328 
-343 YCIDYALLGTFVAFF
+343 
-358 IFIGNSVSKMLP
+358 
-370 PMALFFLVL
+370 
-379 AFLVVADR
+379 
-387 KILYCIDYALL
+387 CIDYALL

-418 DFFARLLT
+418 DFFAGILT

-455 WESLVVGTNLGG
+455 WESLVIGTNLGG

-473 SMASLISYKQMV
+473 SMASLISYKQIV
-485 RQYPSLKGKY
+485 RQYPGLKG
-495 FLYFTL
+495 
-501 GNVSLVVGT
+501 
-510 NLGGLGTLIASMASL
+510 
-525 ISYKQ
+525 
-530 MVRQYPSLKGKYF
+530 RYF

-552 MLLILLGVYAGLK
+552 MLLILLGVYAGLGA
-565 VIK
+565 IK

>member
-1 MGKGVEK
+1 MNIWVN
-8 VRDFMKKE
+8 RISNFIKKE

-24 LAILS
+24 LAVLS

-36 KEYME
+36 REYLE
-41 YIDWNTLMLLFCLM
+41 YIDWDTLMLLFCLM

-65 IFQKTGDFLL
+65 VFQRIGDALL
-75 GAVKNTRS
+75 AAVTNTRS

-95 SMLITN
+95 SM
-101 DVALITFVP
+101 F
-110 FGMIVLQMD
+110 
-119 FLLGAVKNTRSL
+119 
-131 LLILCFLPFFFSMLI
+131 I

-161 VLQMCKKERF
+161 VLQMCGKEKL

-200 YSQSGAAV
+200 YSKSGAKV

-226 GLAVLFQKKEKVE
+226 WLAVLFQKKEQVDYKPE
-239 YSPQKSNAVW
+239 KSGAVW

-258 SYVVMFLCCL
+258 SYAVLFLFCL
-268 VSVSKML
+268 LSVAKVL
-275 PPMALFFLVLAFLVV
+275 PPPVLFLMALAFFLV
-290 ADRKILYCIDYALLG
+290 ADRKILWCIDYALLG
-305 TFVALFLCCLVSVSK
+305 TF
-320 MLPPMALF
+320 
-328 FLVLAFLVVADRKIL
+328 
-343 YCIDYALLGTFVAFF
+343 
-358 IFIGNSVSKMLP
+358 IG
-370 PMALFFLVL
+370 
-379 AFLVVADR
+379 
-387 KILYCIDYALL
+387 
-398 GTFVAFFIFIG
+398 FFIFIG
-409 NLGRVPAFR
+409 NLGRVSAFR
-418 DFFARLLT
+418 DFFAGILT

-434 VSSQV
+434 ISSQV

-485 RQYPSLKGKY
+485 RQYPG
-495 FLYFTL
+495 
-501 GNVSLVVGT
+501 
-510 NLGGLGTLIASMASL
+510 
-525 ISYKQ
+525 
-530 MVRQYPSLKGKYF
+530 LKGKYF

-552 MLLILLGVYAGLK
+552 MLVILLGVYAVLGAF
-565 VIK
+565 

>member
-1 MGKGVEK
+1 MEKGVEK

-16 AVLCIALG
+16 AVLCIAIG
-24 LAILS
+24 LAVLS

-36 KEYME
+36 KNYFG

-65 IFQKTGDFLL
+65 IFQKIG
-75 GAVKNTRS
+75 
-83 LLLILCFLPFFF
+83 
-95 SMLITN
+95 
-101 DVALITFVP
+101 
-110 FGMIVLQMD
+110 D

-187 SLTPIGNPQNLYL
+187 SLTPVGNPQNLYL

-239 YSPQKSNAVW
+239 YRHQKSNAVW
-249 GKKRKFYFI
+249 GKKRKFYFV

-268 VSVSKML
+268 ASVSKIL
-275 PPMALFFLVLAFLVV
+275 PPMALFFLVLVFLLV
-290 ADRKILYCIDYALLG
+290 ADRKILC
-305 TFVALFLCCLVSVSK
+305 
-320 MLPPMALF
+320 
-328 FLVLAFLVVADRKIL
+328 
-343 YCIDYALLGTFVAFF
+343 
-358 IFIGNSVSKMLP
+358 
-370 PMALFFLVL
+370 
-379 AFLVVADR
+379 
-387 KILYCIDYALL
+387 CIDYALL

-418 DFFARLLT
+418 DFFAGILT

-455 WESLVVGTNLGG
+455 WESLVIGTNLGG

-473 SMASLISYKQMV
+473 SMASLISYKQIV
-485 RQYPSLKGKY
+485 RQYPVLKG
-495 FLYFTL
+495 
-501 GNVSLVVGT
+501 
-510 NLGGLGTLIASMASL
+510 
-525 ISYKQ
+525 
-530 MVRQYPSLKGKYF
+530 RYF

-552 MLLILLGVYAGLK
+552 MLLILLGVYAGLGA
-565 VIK
+565 IK

>member
-1 MGKGVEK
+1 MNIWVN
-8 VRDFMKKE
+8 RIRNFIKKE

-24 LAILS
+24 LAALS

-36 KEYME
+36 REYLE
-41 YIDWNTLMLLFCLM
+41 YIDWDTLMLLFCLM

-65 IFQKTGDFLL
+65 VFQRIGDALL
-75 GAVKNTRS
+75 AAVKDTRS
-83 LLLILCFLPFFF
+83 I
-95 SMLITN
+95 
-101 DVALITFVP
+101 
-110 FGMIVLQMD
+110 
-119 FLLGAVKNTRSL
+119 

-161 VLQMCKKERF
+161 VLQMCGKEKL

-200 YSQSGAAV
+200 YGQSGAKV

-226 GLAVLFQKKEKVE
+226 WLAVLFQKKEQVDYKPE
-239 YSPQKSNAVW
+239 KSGAVW

-258 SYVVMFLCCL
+258 SYAVLFLFCL
-268 VSVSKML
+268 LSVAKVLS
-275 PPMALFFLVLAFLVV
+275 PMILFFVTLAFLLAV
-290 ADRKILYCIDYALLG
+290 DRKILRCIDYALLG
-305 TFVALFLCCLVSVSK
+305 TF
-320 MLPPMALF
+320 
-328 FLVLAFLVVADRKIL
+328 
-343 YCIDYALLGTFVAFF
+343 
-358 IFIGNSVSKMLP
+358 IG
-370 PMALFFLVL
+370 
-379 AFLVVADR
+379 
-387 KILYCIDYALL
+387 
-398 GTFVAFFIFIG
+398 FFIFIG
-409 NLGRVPAFR
+409 NLGRVSAFR
-418 DFFARLLT
+418 DFFAGILT

-434 VSSQV
+434 ISSQI

-485 RQYPSLKGKY
+485 RQYPG
-495 FLYFTL
+495 
-501 GNVSLVVGT
+501 
-510 NLGGLGTLIASMASL
+510 
-525 ISYKQ
+525 
-530 MVRQYPSLKGKYF
+530 LKGKYF

-552 MLLILLGVYAGLK
+552 MLVILLGVYGVPGAF
-565 VIK
+565 

>member
-1 MGKGVEK
+1 MNIWVN
-8 VRDFMKKE
+8 RISNFIKKE

-24 LAILS
+24 LAVLS

-36 KEYME
+36 WEYLE
-41 YIDWNTLMLLFCLM
+41 YIDWDTLMLLFCLM

-65 IFQKTGDFLL
+65 VFQRIGDALL
-75 GAVKNTRS
+75 AAVTNTRS

-95 SMLITN
+95 SM
-101 DVALITFVP
+101 F
-110 FGMIVLQMD
+110 
-119 FLLGAVKNTRSL
+119 
-131 LLILCFLPFFFSMLI
+131 I

-161 VLQMCKKERF
+161 VLQMCGKEKR

-200 YSQSGAAV
+200 YSKSGAKV

-226 GLAVLFQKKEKVE
+226 WLAVLFQKKEQVDYKPE
-239 YSPQKSNAVW
+239 KSGAVW

-258 SYVVMFLCCL
+258 SYAVLFLFCL
-268 VSVSKML
+268 LSVAKVL
-275 PPMALFFLVLAFLVV
+275 PPLVLFLMALAFFLV
-290 ADRKILYCIDYALLG
+290 ADRKILWCIDYALLG
-305 TFVALFLCCLVSVSK
+305 TF
-320 MLPPMALF
+320 
-328 FLVLAFLVVADRKIL
+328 
-343 YCIDYALLGTFVAFF
+343 
-358 IFIGNSVSKMLP
+358 IG
-370 PMALFFLVL
+370 
-379 AFLVVADR
+379 
-387 KILYCIDYALL
+387 
-398 GTFVAFFIFIG
+398 FFIFIG
-409 NLGRVPAFR
+409 NLGRLPAFR
-418 DFFARLLT
+418 DFFAGILT

-434 VSSQV
+434 ISSQV

-485 RQYPSLKGKY
+485 RQYPG
-495 FLYFTL
+495 
-501 GNVSLVVGT
+501 
-510 NLGGLGTLIASMASL
+510 
-525 ISYKQ
+525 
-530 MVRQYPSLKGKYF
+530 LKGKYF

-552 MLLILLGVYAGLK
+552 MLVILLGVYGVPGAF
-565 VIK
+565 

>member
-1 MGKGVEK
+1 MKKGVEK

-16 AVLCIALG
+16 AVLCIAIG
-24 LAILS
+24 LAVLS

-36 KEYME
+36 KNYFG

-65 IFQKTGDFLL
+65 IFQKIG
-75 GAVKNTRS
+75 
-83 LLLILCFLPFFF
+83 
-95 SMLITN
+95 
-101 DVALITFVP
+101 
-110 FGMIVLQMD
+110 D

-187 SLTPIGNPQNLYL
+187 SLTPVGNPQNLYL

-239 YSPQKSNAVW
+239 YRHQKSNAVW
-249 GKKRKFYFI
+249 GKKRKFYFV

-268 VSVSKML
+268 ASVSKIL
-275 PPMALFFLVLAFLVV
+275 PPMALFFLVLVFLLV
-290 ADRKILYCIDYALLG
+290 ADRKILC
-305 TFVALFLCCLVSVSK
+305 
-320 MLPPMALF
+320 
-328 FLVLAFLVVADRKIL
+328 
-343 YCIDYALLGTFVAFF
+343 
-358 IFIGNSVSKMLP
+358 
-370 PMALFFLVL
+370 
-379 AFLVVADR
+379 
-387 KILYCIDYALL
+387 CIDYALL

-418 DFFARLLT
+418 DFFAGILT

-455 WESLVVGTNLGG
+455 WESLVIGTNLGG

-473 SMASLISYKQMV
+473 SMASLISYKQIV
-485 RQYPSLKGKY
+485 RQYPVLKG
-495 FLYFTL
+495 
-501 GNVSLVVGT
+501 
-510 NLGGLGTLIASMASL
+510 
-525 ISYKQ
+525 
-530 MVRQYPSLKGKYF
+530 RYF

-552 MLLILLGVYAGLK
+552 MLLILLGVYAGLGA
-565 VIK
+565 IK

>member
-1 MGKGVEK
+1 MEKGVEK

-16 AVLCIALG
+16 AVLCIAIG
-24 LAILS
+24 LAVLS

-36 KEYME
+36 KNYFG

-65 IFQKTGDFLL
+65 IFQKIG
-75 GAVKNTRS
+75 
-83 LLLILCFLPFFF
+83 
-95 SMLITN
+95 
-101 DVALITFVP
+101 
-110 FGMIVLQMD
+110 D

-214 MLPYTLVTGICI
+214 MFPYTLVTGICI

-249 GKKRKFYFI
+249 GKKRKFYFV

-268 VSVSKML
+268 ASVSKIL
-275 PPMALFFLVLAFLVV
+275 PPMALFFLVLVFLLV
-290 ADRKILYCIDYALLG
+290 ADRKILC
-305 TFVALFLCCLVSVSK
+305 
-320 MLPPMALF
+320 
-328 FLVLAFLVVADRKIL
+328 
-343 YCIDYALLGTFVAFF
+343 
-358 IFIGNSVSKMLP
+358 
-370 PMALFFLVL
+370 
-379 AFLVVADR
+379 
-387 KILYCIDYALL
+387 CIDYALL

-418 DFFARLLT
+418 DFFAGILT

-455 WESLVVGTNLGG
+455 WESLVIGTNLGG

-473 SMASLISYKQMV
+473 SMASLISYKQIV
-485 RQYPSLKGKY
+485 RQYPVLKG
-495 FLYFTL
+495 
-501 GNVSLVVGT
+501 
-510 NLGGLGTLIASMASL
+510 
-525 ISYKQ
+525 
-530 MVRQYPSLKGKYF
+530 RYF

-552 MLLILLGVYAGLK
+552 MLLILLGVYAGLGA
-565 VIK
+565 IK